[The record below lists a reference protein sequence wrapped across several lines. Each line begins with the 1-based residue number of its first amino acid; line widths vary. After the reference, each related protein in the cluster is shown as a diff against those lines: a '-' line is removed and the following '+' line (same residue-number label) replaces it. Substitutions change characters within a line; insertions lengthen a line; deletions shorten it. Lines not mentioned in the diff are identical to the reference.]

1 MASSFHG
8 WKFSLSCFVLSLS
21 IFAAAQE
28 NCNTQANP
36 SCAGDARF
44 ARICC
49 SSPNVCY
56 FQDRLG
62 TPGCCPAGQTC
73 GNNGQYSPRPVA
85 TIAPNS
91 AVSLSS
97 SFGQITASMSIM
109 MFTTNSISL
118 TAPAAAFSTV
128 GGLLVG
134 AARPIAQAKEATPL
148 FLPIMLIAWN
158 ML

>member
-8 WKFSLSCFVLSLS
+8 WKFLLSCFVLSLP

-44 ARICC
+44 ANICC

-62 TPGCCPAGQTC
+62 TPGCCAAGQTC
-73 GNNGQYSPRPVA
+73 GNSGQYNPRPVA
-85 TIAPNS
+85 TVAPNS
-91 AVSLSS
+91 AVSLASGL
-97 SFGQITASMSIM
+97 GQITASMS

-134 AARPIAQAKEATPL
+134 AARPIARATEATPL
-148 FLPIMLIAWN
+148 LLPIMLIVWN
-158 ML
+158 MF